1 MYIHLLLLCTLL
13 VLYYCFITLVPKK
26 KIVSYFTPPPAKF
39 FQLPR
44 PPIIPNPPIIRY
56 SRVAVVLAKT
66 RICADFTEQVNN
78 IALKLGGFNISYLR
92 IYSKIYTVF
101 KKTFRFDLIFRAF
114 FLHYLFFFIQ
124 GNLFLS
130 YFRSIFHFYTPWN
143 LAISNISFQL

>member
-1 MYIHLLLLCTLL
+1 MTLL
-13 VLYYCFITLVPKK
+13 YYTLLFYILMLDAVAIHYLLFLEP
-26 KIVSYFTPPPAKF
+26 VVYCYSF
-39 FQLPR
+39 FCVEVCHKNRLLHH
-44 PPIIPNPPIIRY
+44 
-56 SRVAVVLAKT
+56 VAVVLAKT

-101 KKTFRFDLIFRAF
+101 KKTFRFNLIFRAF